1 MERNLVWQGTPC
13 SSCLR
18 PCQEGVA
25 HPTTFLV
32 FFKGPSMTAMAR
44 VVRGQACHGHMDA
57 MHDANHDRGG
67 SAVIRIEVGFGLSTE
82 AFPVADH
89 LSAARGVA

>member
-1 MERNLVWQGTPC
+1 
-13 SSCLR
+13 
-18 PCQEGVA
+18 
-25 HPTTFLV
+25 
-32 FFKGPSMTAMAR
+32 MAQ